1 MYSGHQRVVPRGG
14 QLEVAGVV
22 VGSWGPNYGQGP
34 RSPSRNIPPQI
45 VSVGG
50 VGRYLGNFYIKI

>member
-1 MYSGHQRVVPRGG
+1 MPRGG
-14 QLEVAGVV
+14 QLEVAGIV

-34 RSPSRNIPPQI
+34 RSPNRSIPPQV

-50 VGRYLGNFYIKI
+50 VGR

>member
-1 MYSGHQRVVPRGG
+1 MPRGG

-50 VGRYLGNFYIKI
+50 VSRYSLLYF

>member
-1 MYSGHQRVVPRGG
+1 MNALINSIYCTGHQRVVPRGG

-50 VGRYLGNFYIKI
+50 VSR

>member
-1 MYSGHQRVVPRGG
+1 MVPRGG

-50 VGRYLGNFYIKI
+50 VSR